1 MILLID
7 VLREVR
13 QRSDYVT
20 RRQHKAK
27 KPVKYLF
34 CISFSASPHSLLN

>member
-20 RRQHKAK
+20 RRQHKSQKARQV
-27 KPVKYLF
+27 PLLYL
-34 CISFSASPHSLLN
+34 L